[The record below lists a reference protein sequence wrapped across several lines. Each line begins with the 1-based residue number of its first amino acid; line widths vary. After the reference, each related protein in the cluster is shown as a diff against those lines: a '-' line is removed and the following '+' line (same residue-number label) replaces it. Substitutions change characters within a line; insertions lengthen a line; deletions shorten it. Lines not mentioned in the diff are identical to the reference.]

1 MRKKIRIILK
11 YLQHFFISKN
21 IHAIHGPFIYN
32 FLNSILREHS
42 ENCENIEEL
51 RKDLLIDN
59 RIINILDFGA
69 GSNINKNPQRS
80 IKDIAKNSAKNKKC
94 GKILYNI
101 TKYFQPKNMLELGTS
116 LGISSIYIAQGNS
129 NGKLYTFEGCPETA
143 EIAKENFL
151 KTNTNN
157 IEIIVGD
164 FNKTLSHELKKIK
177 QLDFIFIDGNHQKEA
192 TISYFKKCLNYSN
205 DKSIIVFDDIYW
217 SKGMEDA
224 WDYIKQHNRTTVT
237 IDFFFLGV
245 VFINNEL
252 SKEHFKI
259 RI

>member
-1 MRKKIRIILK
+1 M
-11 YLQHFFISKN
+11 
-21 IHAIHGPFIYN
+21 
-32 FLNSILREHS
+32 
-42 ENCENIEEL
+42 
-51 RKDLLIDN
+51 
-59 RIINILDFGA
+59 
-69 GSNINKNPQRS
+69 
-80 IKDIAKNSAKNKKC
+80 
-94 GKILYNI
+94 
-101 TKYFQPKNMLELGTS
+101 
-116 LGISSIYIAQGNS
+116 
-129 NGKLYTFEGCPETA
+129 
-143 EIAKENFL
+143 
-151 KTNTNN
+151 
-157 IEIIVGD
+157 
-164 FNKTLSHELKKIK
+164 SHELKKIK